1 MTLTEQTRSRSSV
14 YGGRRGSAARA
25 DLFEDSAEC
34 LVGGHVEHD
43 VLVRWRVAVSR
54 VHLPQRRVAVG
65 DVIEAHRDD
74 VNVTQSL
81 VVDELV
87 QAPEACNDDQG
98 LNWAGGFSDP
108 APVS

>member
-1 MTLTEQTRSRSSV
+1 M
-14 YGGRRGSAARA
+14 ARA

-87 QAPEACNDDQG
+87 QTPEACTHHVAASWRHRVINYVINLVIVCVTDST
-98 LNWAGGFSDP
+98 AGGST
-108 APVS
+108 A